1 MERVI
6 SKEKPLDMVYSSG
19 CINSELSVNGIN
31 EIDMT
36 DEQRRVVMERMMSYY
51 MEHLESLNN
60 LMVYFL
66 ETEYQDYDS
75 FGPCECCGDYTTTF
89 KITI

>member
-1 MERVI
+1 
-6 SKEKPLDMVYSSG
+6 MVYSSG

-36 DEQRRVVMERMMSYY
+36 DKQRRIVMERIMSYY
-51 MEHLESLNN
+51 MEHLEQLNH
-60 LMVYFL
+60 LMIYFI
-66 ETEYQDYDS
+66 ETEHQDYESD
-75 FGPCECCGDYTTTF
+75 GPCECCGDYTTTL